1 MSKEVVKNT
10 KFNKLNTKVN
20 SLENKIPDRSTLIHI
35 NQYNT
40 DKQSLEKKLEMLIE
54 STWC

>member
-54 STWC
+54 ST